1 MLQFNITNFKT
12 YFTIKIYMRKI
23 YFKIFVSIIILLW
36 VIYFI
41 QTYTSVLNEGFT
53 PKINSLYRPYVRNM
67 NQTYETFV
75 NNYGPNVIMTKLKK
89 WNIY

>member
-1 MLQFNITNFKT
+1 
-12 YFTIKIYMRKI
+12 MRKI
-23 YFKIFVSIIILLW
+23 YFKILIGIIAILW

-41 QTYTSVLNEGFT
+41 QSYISIMNEGFT

>member
-1 MLQFNITNFKT
+1 
-12 YFTIKIYMRKI
+12 MRKI
-23 YFKIFVSIIILLW
+23 YFKILVSIIILLW
-36 VIYFI
+36 IVYLI
-41 QTYTSVLNEGFT
+41 QTYTPILNEGFT

-75 NNYGPNVIMTKLKK
+75 NNYGPNIIMTKLKK